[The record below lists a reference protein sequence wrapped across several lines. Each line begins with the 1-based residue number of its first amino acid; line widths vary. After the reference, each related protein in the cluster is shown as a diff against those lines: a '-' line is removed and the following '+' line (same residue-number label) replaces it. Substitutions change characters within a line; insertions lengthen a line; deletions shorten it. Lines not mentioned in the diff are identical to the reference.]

1 MSNRPTTPAILVALA
16 FAATGC
22 INTGAHLVAHEYGP
36 PLLPAPTLGSMR
48 NVSLRESV
56 WIGSHPSP
64 EDLDLAGRRGIART
78 IDVSL
83 PEERPGF
90 DVAAACERLGIEYVH
105 VIPGSSSAI
114 PDDDVVDRA
123 LCELRRCDSEPILLF
138 SGNGDRAAMFLAVW
152 RALDGGIGVD
162 AAIDEARRSGMKP
175 GAPVDFVRTQVARL
189 SFGA

>member
-1 MSNRPTTPAILVALA
+1 MSTRPTTPAILAVLV

-22 INTGAHLVAHEYGP
+22 VNTGARLVAHEYGP
-36 PLLPAPTLGSMR
+36 PLLPAPTLGSMH

-56 WIGSHPSP
+56 WIGSQPSP

-83 PEERPGF
+83 PEEQPGF
-90 DVAAACERLGIEYVH
+90 DVAAICEKLGIEYVQ
-105 VIPGSSSAI
+105 VVPGGSPPIS
-114 PDDDVVDRA
+114 DDVVVDRT
-123 LCELRRCDSEPILLF
+123 LWELRRCDNAPVLLF
-138 SGNGDRAAMFLAVW
+138 SGNGDRAAMLLAVW
-152 RALDGGIGVD
+152 RAVDGGIAVD

-175 GAPVDFVRTQVARL
+175 GAPVEFVRTQVARL